1 MSAALETL
9 APTSEYFSEHRNRQP
24 LIRYCSSRSE
34 TTILTASDSNTFH
47 VTGFTSF
54 SATVPAIEGVFMVR
68 SVLIADGPAQ
78 PNTEDVDTFWERA
91 RERFGELGDDYQV
104 RSLGI
109 DEDTTTQILDY
120 IKTRDKVATFS
131 LPWVIEANGFP
142 YSAPG
147 IPIVLCDYVGI
158 PHLIVRLTDVRETTF
173 GEIGYAESSLDGP
186 PVQDPEVWIPLHREY
201 WNGLLA
207 AYGRECTDDMPVLI
221 EPFDYVGEVT

>member
-1 MSAALETL
+1 MSR
-9 APTSEYFSEHRNRQP
+9 H
-24 LIRYCSSRSE
+24 I
-34 TTILTASDSNTFH
+34 
-47 VTGFTSF
+47 
-54 SATVPAIEGVFMVR
+54 
-68 SVLIADGPAQ
+68 LIADGPAQ
-78 PNTEDVDTFWERA
+78 PDLTQIDDFWARA
-91 RERFGELGDDYQV
+91 QSKFEGLGDDYQV

-109 DEDTTTQILDY
+109 DAETTTQILEY

-142 YSAPG
+142 NAEPG
-147 IPIVLCDYVGI
+147 TPIVLCDYMGI

-221 EPFDYVGEVT
+221 EPFDYIGEII

>member
-1 MSAALETL
+1 MQ
-9 APTSEYFSEHRNRQP
+9 Y
-24 LIRYCSSRSE
+24 I
-34 TTILTASDSNTFH
+34 
-47 VTGFTSF
+47 
-54 SATVPAIEGVFMVR
+54 
-68 SVLIADGPAQ
+68 LIADGPAL
-78 PNTEDVDTFWERA
+78 PNTEQIDRFWERA
-91 RERFGELGDDYQV
+91 QNLFAGLGDDYQV

-109 DEDTTTQILDY
+109 DAETTTQILEY

-142 YSAPG
+142 YAESG
-147 IPIVLCDYVGI
+147 TPIVLCDYVGT

-186 PVQDPEVWIPLHREY
+186 PVQDPEVWIPRHREY

-221 EPFDYVGEVT
+221 EPFDYIGEVI

>member
-1 MSAALETL
+1 MAR
-9 APTSEYFSEHRNRQP
+9 HI
-24 LIRYCSSRSE
+24 LIS
-34 TTILTASDSNTFH
+34 
-47 VTGFTSF
+47 
-54 SATVPAIEGVFMVR
+54 
-68 SVLIADGPAQ
+68 DGPAQ
-78 PNTEDVDTFWERA
+78 PNPADIDAFWERA
-91 RERFGELGDDYQV
+91 CEQHLDLGGDYQV

-109 DEDTTTQILDY
+109 DAETTTQILEY

-142 YSAPG
+142 HPEPG
-147 IPIVLCDYVGI
+147 TPIVLCDYVGQ

-186 PVQDPEVWIPLHREY
+186 PVKDPDVWIPLHRQY

-221 EPFDYVGEVT
+221 EPFDYISEVY